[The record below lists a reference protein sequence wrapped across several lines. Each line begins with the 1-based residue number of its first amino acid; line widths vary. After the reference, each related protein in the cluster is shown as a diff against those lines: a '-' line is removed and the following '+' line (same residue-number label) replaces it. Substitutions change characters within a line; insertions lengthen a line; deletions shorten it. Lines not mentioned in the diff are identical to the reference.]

1 MSFTKIL
8 AATDGSSHGRTA
20 TRIAG
25 DLAGRYT
32 AKLLL
37 AHVITDQPVPH
48 DLCHMAAVEHLLHN
62 QEAESE
68 PKLGDLSLTTRSAA
82 DERLLAEAV
91 SSELL
96 EQATSLAKRTGAME
110 IVHMELSGDPAEALI
125 TCANRNEVDLV
136 VIGSSGF
143 NRLGRLIHG
152 SVSTKVSQ
160 GVRCACLI
168 VK

>member
-25 DLAGRYT
+25 DLAGRYM

-37 AHVITDQPVPH
+37 AHVMTNQPVPQE
-48 DLCHMAAVEHLLHN
+48 LRHMAAVEHLVDDP
-62 QEAESE
+62 EAGGTA
-68 PKLGDLSLTTRSAA
+68 KFGDLSMKTRSAA
-82 DERLLAEAV
+82 GERLLAEAV

-96 EQATSLAKRTGAME
+96 KQATSLARSAGAME

-125 TCANRNEVDLV
+125 SCASRNEVDLV
-136 VIGSSGF
+136 VIGSRGF

-160 GVRCACLI
+160 GVGCACLI